1 MRTKAFGLLLL
12 ISLALTPAPA
22 SAQWW
27 REILQGKPRQAAPA
41 TECVFDHCDQPNG
54 AGTVPATPAAPAQQ
68 TAPPP
73 PPLPRAPQPV
83 PSSNVA
89 PGNFD
94 FYVLSLSW
102 SPGFCDTN
110 AGASSKSQCDAGS
123 NAGFVV
129 HGLWPQFEHG
139 FPADCGGDE
148 ASRTALAST
157 RGLFPDE
164 GLARYE
170 WRKHGTC
177 TGKQAED
184 YFGDVRRVR
193 QSIRIP
199 DAFAAPREQQ
209 SFAPGDILRAFG
221 EVNPQFRAGMGAVG
235 CTRGELQ
242 EVRFCIA
249 KDLSGFRPCPEVA
262 AQSCRARQIAV
273 PPLR

>member
-1 MRTKAFGLLLL
+1 MRSKALALLLTG
-12 ISLALTPAPA
+12 LAFAPAPA

-27 REILQGKPRQAAPA
+27 REILQGKPQPAAPA
-41 TECVFDHCDQPNG
+41 TECVFDHCDQPDG
-54 AGTVPATPAAPAQQ
+54 AKTVPATPAAPAPSR
-68 TAPPP
+68 PPP
-73 PPLPRAPQPV
+73 AAAQPV
-83 PSSNVA
+83 QPGNVA

-110 AGASSKSQCDAGS
+110 SGASSKRQCDAGS
-123 NAGFVV
+123 NLGFVV

-139 FPADCGGDE
+139 FPADCGGPE
-148 ASRTALAST
+148 ASRNALALT
-157 RGLFPDE
+157 RGVFPDE

-177 TGKQAED
+177 TGKAAED
-184 YFGDVRRVR
+184 YFADVRRVR

-199 DAFAAPREQQ
+199 DALAAPTEQQ
-209 SFAPGDILRAFG
+209 SFAPGDILRAFSQ
-221 EVNPQFRAGMGAVG
+221 VNPQFRAGMGAVG

>member
-1 MRTKAFGLLLL
+1 MRLKA
-12 ISLALTPAPA
+12 LALLFACLACAPAPA
-22 SAQWW
+22 SAEWW
-27 REILQGKPRQAAPA
+27 REILQGKPRPAAPA

-54 AGTVPATPAAPAQQ
+54 AKTVPAAPAAPAQE
-68 TAPPP
+68 AAPAAPAPSRPPP
-73 PPLPRAPQPV
+73 PAPAAA
-83 PSSNVA
+83 VA
-89 PGNFD
+89 PGSFD

-110 AGASSKSQCDAGS
+110 ANASSKSQCDAGS
-123 NAGFVV
+123 NLGFVV
-129 HGLWPQFEHG
+129 HGLWPQNEHG
-139 FPADCGGDE
+139 YPADCGGPDP
-148 ASRTALAST
+148 SRNALALT

-184 YFGDVRRVR
+184 YFADVRRVR

-199 DAFAAPREQQ
+199 DAFAAPTEQQ
-209 SFAPGDILRAFG
+209 SFAPGDILRAFSQ
-221 EVNPQFRAGMGAVG
+221 VNPQFRAGMGAVG